1 MTEQPTS
8 PESSSP
14 VRTEIEEPLPGL
26 VHIGHVISP
35 TASIRRTLTSGFS
48 ANRRATT
55 DPDEPDPQMM
65 KSHCDFISDEAST
78 D

>member
-1 MTEQPTS
+1 ML
-8 PESSSP
+8 SSP
-14 VRTEIEEPLPGL
+14 P
-26 VHIGHVISP
+26 
-35 TASIRRTLTSGFS
+35 ASIRRTLTSGFS

-65 KSHCDFISDEAST
+65 KSYCDFISEDSR